1 MEDKNIIM
9 LKKRSRET
17 FKDQCV
23 SYEDFIRI
31 DVTSCNK
38 DKKFVSEISP
48 LYIGPVVSSDGLLAR
63 TFENLWQYG
72 KVYPKIYDV
81 NRKIVPGIDEDGNP
95 TREFYEWRKRFY
107 ELKKE
112 KGDRHPALPSA
123 IRHRDCKYMVYFNE
137 KNELEKLDYVTSRK
151 KIYIP
156 EYAKL
161 IVNTDS
167 FKDIKKLYEN
177 GEKIALC
184 DFDAWNYY
192 GPNLD
197 QDTTIVEVVNNPNFK
212 VGHGYVIKM
221 LLQGDI
227 EVKDGKVIDHVG
239 VLK

>member
-1 MEDKNIIM
+1 MEDKRIIM
-9 LKKRSRET
+9 LKKRSKAFKEQCET
-17 FKDQCV
+17 
-23 SYEDFIRI
+23 YEDFIRI
-31 DVTSCNK
+31 DVTSCSRNEKMAK
-38 DKKFVSEISP
+38 DLSP
-48 LYIGPVVSSDGLLAR
+48 LYIGPVVSSDGIVAL

-72 KVYPKIYDV
+72 KVYPLIYDE
-81 NRKIVPGIDEDGNP
+81 NKKIVSGVDEFGNP
-95 TREFYEWRKRFY
+95 SEEFYKWRKRFY

-112 KGDRHPALPSA
+112 KGTRHPSFPSK
-123 IRHRDCKYMVYFNE
+123 IRHRDCLYMVHFDKEGN
-137 KNELEKLDYVTSRK
+137 LEKLDYVTSRK

-167 FKDIKKLYEN
+167 FKYLKQLYEN
-177 GEKIALC
+177 GSKIALC

-197 QDTTIVEVVNNPNFK
+197 QDTTIIDVVNDPTFK

-227 EVKDGKVIDHVG
+227 EVVDGEVIDHIG
-239 VLK
+239 VLN

>member
-9 LKKRSRET
+9 LKKRCSQT
-17 FKDQCV
+17 FKEQCAT
-23 SYEDFIRI
+23 YEDFIRI

-48 LYIGPVVSSDGLLAR
+48 LYIGPVVSSDGLLAK

-72 KVYPKIYDV
+72 KVYPKIYDA
-81 NRKIVPGIDEDGNP
+81 NRKIVLGVDEDDNP
-95 TREFYEWRKRFY
+95 TPEFYEWRKRFY
-107 ELKKE
+107 QLNRK
-112 KGDRHPALPSA
+112 KGDRHPALPSS

-137 KNELEKLDYVTSRK
+137 NKELEKLDYVTSRK

-167 FKDIKKLYEN
+167 FKEIKKLYEK

-197 QDTTIVEVVNNPNFK
+197 QDTTIVDVVNNPSYK

-227 EVKDGKVIDHVG
+227 EVKDGIVIDHVG

>member
-9 LKKRSRET
+9 LKKRCKFT
-17 FKDQCV
+17 FKEQCDT
-23 SYEDFIRI
+23 YEDYLRI

-38 DKKFVSEISP
+38 DKKLVSELSP
-48 LYIGPVVSSDGLLAR
+48 FFIGPVVSSDGLVAL
-63 TFENLWQYG
+63 TFEDLWQYG
-72 KVYPKIYDV
+72 KVYPRIYDE
-81 NRKIVPGIDEDGNP
+81 NKKIVPGIDEFQNP
-95 TREFYEWRKRFY
+95 TEEFYKWRKRFY
-107 ELKKE
+107 EMKKV

-123 IRHRDCKYMVYFNE
+123 IRHKDCKYMVYFDKDGN
-137 KNELEKLDYVTSRK
+137 LEKLDYVTSRK

-167 FKDIKKLYEN
+167 FKEIKRLYQS
-177 GEKIALC
+177 GKKIALC

-192 GPNLD
+192 GKYLD
-197 QDTTIVEVVNNPNFK
+197 QDTTIVDIVNNPQFK

-227 EVKDGKVIDHVG
+227 EVIDGVVIDHVG
-239 VLK
+239 VLR